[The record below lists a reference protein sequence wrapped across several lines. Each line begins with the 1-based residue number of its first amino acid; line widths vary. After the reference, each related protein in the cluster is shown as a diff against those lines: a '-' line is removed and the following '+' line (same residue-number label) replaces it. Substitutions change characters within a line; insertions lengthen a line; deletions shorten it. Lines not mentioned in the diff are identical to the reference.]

1 MAVGQYYI
9 KNDVLYYDDGSGF
22 TEKGNVRGLAT
33 GAPVKSSLMAYMG
46 PSAVRVDPETKKP
59 TKNQPQS
66 TSDIKDIIDPPKTP
80 GKYLTFGPKKS
91 SVTATS
97 AGTSLRYPNDPPI
110 GADTDYVVFEF
121 FEYSPP
127 FKNDG
132 STAEFDL
139 ESLAKYNMS
148 AEQYTRTGLSPV
160 ILYMPE
166 DISTGFKTNWTG
178 KNFSNIGAG
187 VLRTAGGEK
196 IMNKLKSF
204 GETVNEGADRFTTI
218 AGAQII
224 SAAIGKITGE
234 SVSLDDIFSST
245 RGVILNPNTELLFTG
260 LDLRNF
266 SLNYKLVP
274 RSANEAN
281 QIEGIIKTFKM
292 AMLPY
297 ANSGAEDLKES
308 FDVKGFQAGFIKVP
322 DLVKVTFMSGNDVNK
337 HVPQYKMCALTQV
350 DISYTPDGT
359 YATTVDG
366 RMVAYQMSLNFQETK
381 LIYREDIKAG
391 Y

>member
-1 MAVGQYYI
+1 MPYQPGQEGLPPLGGTI
-9 KNDVLYYDDGSGF
+9 SPQTQFLDAL
-22 TEKGNVRGLAT
+22 GNPTV
-33 GAPVKSSLMAYMG
+33 APSQAAADKVAK
-46 PSAVRVDPETKKP
+46 DNKKEQD
-59 TKNQPQS
+59 KQDKKIVIS
-66 TSDIKDIIDPPKTP
+66 
-80 GKYLTFGPKKS
+80 GPKKS

-97 AGTSLRYPNDPPI
+97 AKGSLRYPNDPPI

-121 FEYSPP
+121 FEYTPP

-132 STAEFDL
+132 STAEFGL

-148 AEQYTRTGLSPV
+148 AEQYTPTGLSPV

-166 DISTGFKTNWTG
+166 DISTGFKANWTG
-178 KNFSNIGAG
+178 KNFSNIGANI
-187 VLRTAGGEK
+187 LRTAGGTD
-196 IMNKLKSF
+196 ITSKLQNF
-204 GETVNEGADRFTTI
+204 GEGVNESLDRFTTI
-218 AGAQII
+218 AGAQLI

-234 SVSLDDIFSST
+234 SVSMDDIFSST

-292 AMLPY
+292 ALLPY
-297 ANSGAEDLKES
+297 ANSGAEELKQS
-308 FDVKGFQAGFIKVP
+308 FDVEGFQAGFIKVP
-322 DLVKVTFMSGNDVNK
+322 DLVKVTFMSGNDINT

-350 DISYTPDGT
+350 DVSYTPDGT
-359 YATTVDG
+359 YATTEDG

-381 LIYREDIKAG
+381 LIYREDVEAG